1 MLSLYRPF
9 TSLLRD
15 EFGERDWN
23 PFFSGGPMAR
33 AASFSPAVD
42 VVEKDGAYL
51 LKAEVPG
58 LAGLESEEIQRA
70 VSELSEHGPTRKISH
85 GGEVSKCS

>member
-9 TSLLRD
+9 TNLLRD

-23 PFFSGGPMAR
+23 PFFSNGPLAR
-33 AASFSPAVD
+33 TASFSPAVD

-58 LAGLESEEIQRA
+58 LSPEEIDLQ
-70 VSELSEHGPTRKISH
+70 VENNVLSFR
-85 GGEVSKCS
+85 GERRY